1 MVVRQMG
8 WWTWGAPARSLTRHL
23 HELRHRRLVLERV
36 VERLAIN
43 EDGQVVGADLWH
55 GRGAVPQQSD
65 AARQVLAR
73 RQTQGIPLWRA

>member
-43 EDGQVVGADLWH
+43 EDGQVVGGRWQPGEGEYGLAEVDAD
-55 GRGAVPQQSD
+55 RVD
-65 AARQVLAR
+65 VRCRCV
-73 RQTQGIPLWRA
+73 